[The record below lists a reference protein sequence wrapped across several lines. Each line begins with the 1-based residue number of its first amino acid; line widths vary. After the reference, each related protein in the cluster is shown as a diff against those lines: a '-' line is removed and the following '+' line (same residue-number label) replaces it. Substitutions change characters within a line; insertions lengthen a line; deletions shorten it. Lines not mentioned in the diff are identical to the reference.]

1 MSEISISLVV
11 HIIKENHS
19 SNRLPLLHKKLMNSL
34 YFVIKLIYEIN
45 SEIREIDKK
54 TFNLWDCLRRDK
66 RKDDQAVV

>member
-1 MSEISISLVV
+1 
-11 HIIKENHS
+11 
-19 SNRLPLLHKKLMNSL
+19 MNSL

-45 SEIREIDKK
+45 SEIREIYKK